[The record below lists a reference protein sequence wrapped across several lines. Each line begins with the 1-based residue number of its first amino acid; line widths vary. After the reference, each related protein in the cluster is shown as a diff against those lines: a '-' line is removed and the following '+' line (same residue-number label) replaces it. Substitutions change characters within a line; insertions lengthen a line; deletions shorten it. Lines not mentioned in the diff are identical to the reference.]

1 MTLQEIKDNL
11 ANEHYSCPFWNWLPE
26 SKQAMLVDIVAREY
40 SVFNLKEMASAFA
53 KQNECQHKLII
64 E

>member
-1 MTLQEIKDNL
+1 MTLQEIKDKL
-11 ANEHYSCPFWNWLPE
+11 ALEHYRQPFWNLLSE
-26 SKQAMLVDIVAREY
+26 HKQAMLVDIVAREY